1 MGEPSAVV
9 LVHGLW
15 MTGTLDMAYLRRQL
29 RRCGFKVYVYRY
41 RTVRRSLAENATQLN
56 DFLARLPESTV
67 HLVGHSMGGL
77 LIRKLLLDFPD
88 QRPGRIVT
96 LGTPHGSSRAAA
108 AFGRHAPGR
117 WMLGKGMQ
125 ALTEALPPWQG
136 QHEFGVLIG
145 DLPYGLGRMTRSLP
159 LPNDG
164 TVAVDEAT
172 LAGVTDTVTLP
183 VTHISM
189 LFSRAVARQTCQFL
203 RHGQF
208 LPTHEEGDI
217 ARPA

>member
-41 RTVRRSLAENATQLN
+41 RTVRRSLAENASRLN
-56 DFLARLPESTV
+56 GFLARLPEPTV
-67 HLVGHSMGGL
+67 HLVGHSMGGRV
-77 LIRKLLLDFPD
+77 IRKLFLDFPD
-88 QRPGRIVT
+88 QRPGRVVT
-96 LGTPHGSSRAAA
+96 LGAPHCASRAAA
-108 AFGRHAPGR
+108 AFGRRAPGR
-117 WMLGKGMQ
+117 WLLGKGLQ
-125 ALTEALPPWQG
+125 ALTGALPPWQG
-136 QHEFGVLIG
+136 QREFGVLIG
-145 DLPYGLGRMTRSLP
+145 DLPYGLGRLTRRLP

-172 LAGVTDTVTLP
+172 LADVADTVTLP

-189 LFSRAVARQTCQFL
+189 LFSGAVARQTCHFL
-203 RHGQF
+203 RHGRF
-208 LPTHEEGDI
+208 LSGHDHRAAPE
-217 ARPA
+217 

>member
-1 MGEPSAVV
+1 MGERSAVV

-29 RRCGFKVYVYRY
+29 RRCGFKVYVFRY
-41 RTVRRSLAENATQLN
+41 RTVRRSLAENAARLD

-77 LIRKLLLDFPD
+77 VIRKLLLDFPH
-88 QRPGRIVT
+88 QRPGRVVT
-96 LGTPHGSSRAAA
+96 LGTPHCASRAAA
-108 AFGRHAPGR
+108 AFGRRAPGR
-117 WMLGKGMQ
+117 WMLGKSLQ

-136 QHEFGVLIG
+136 RRDFGVLIG
-145 DLPYGLGRMTRSLP
+145 DLPYGLGRLTRRLP

-164 TVAVDEAT
+164 TVAVDEAS
-172 LAGVTDTVTLP
+172 LAGATDTITLP

-189 LFSRAVARQTCQFL
+189 LFSRAVARQTCRFL
-203 RHGQF
+203 RHGRF
-208 LPTHEEGDI
+208 LAHAQRRTE
-217 ARPA
+217 PAP